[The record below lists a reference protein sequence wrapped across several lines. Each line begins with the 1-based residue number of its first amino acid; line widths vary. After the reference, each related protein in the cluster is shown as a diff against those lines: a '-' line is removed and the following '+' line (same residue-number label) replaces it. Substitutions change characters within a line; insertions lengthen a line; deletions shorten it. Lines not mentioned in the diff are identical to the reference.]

1 MLEILLGI
9 IGLLG
14 LLFGVEKFKNSR
26 NKKTIKKQEQVIV
39 QQEKQNNVYELH
51 QEKTQ
56 EIKETMKEK
65 EQVQTTREEKV
76 KEVNDDKE
84 AIDIINLDINDWN
97 NKL

>member
-1 MLEILLGI
+1 MIEILLGI

-14 LLFGVEKFKNSR
+14 LLFGFEKFKNNR
-26 NKKTIKKQEQVIV
+26 NKETIKKQEKVIV
-39 QQEKQNNVYELH
+39 HQEKQNDIYELH
-51 QEKTQ
+51 QEKSQ

-65 EQVQTTREEKV
+65 EQAQTTKEEKV

-84 AIDIINLDINDWN
+84 AIDIINLDINAWN

>member
-1 MLEILLGI
+1 MIEILLGI

-14 LLFGVEKFKNSR
+14 LLFGFEKFKNNR
-26 NKKTIKKQEQVIV
+26 NKNTIKKQENVIV
-39 QQEKQNNVYELH
+39 HQEKQNDIYELH
-51 QEKTQ
+51 QEKSQ

-65 EQVQTTREEKV
+65 EQVQTKKEEKV